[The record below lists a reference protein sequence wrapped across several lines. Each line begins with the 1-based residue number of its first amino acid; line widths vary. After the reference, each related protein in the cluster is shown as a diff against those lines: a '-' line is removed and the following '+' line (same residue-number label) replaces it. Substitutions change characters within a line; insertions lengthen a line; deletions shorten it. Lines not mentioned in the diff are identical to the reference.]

1 MSWVRV
7 PAGSQNMPKYKVLKH
22 FRWGDLELDA
32 GQFILIEKYE
42 LPGDHKADGTSKVSV
57 EHYPDKSTLVSTK
70 AVEGMILL
78 EKIEAH

>member
-7 PAGSQNMPKYKVLKH
+7 PAGSQNMQKYKALKH

-42 LPGDHKADGTSKVSV
+42 LPGDHKAGGPSKVSV

-70 AVEGMILL
+70 AVEEIVLL
-78 EKIEAH
+78 ENIRTH